1 MYKNL
6 VVIGLFVLMIFG
18 GTASPCEAV
27 RHIEA
32 VDGVACYNGDANLPF
47 YSMGSGGGCVAERN
61 SAVLVNESSKTAVV
75 DFYGFIVEF
84 QRGANHPIEPPEE
97 SGFRTHRFVYHKD
110 KNEFALVEGS
120 GQWKV
125 DPYGAKALRLVYES
139 AKSARSETD
148 QATE

>member
-6 VVIGLFVLMIFG
+6 AVIGLFVLMLFG
-18 GTASPCEAV
+18 GTVTPCEALH
-27 RHIEA
+27 HIED

-61 SAVLVNESSKTAVV
+61 SAVLVNESQQTAVV

-110 KNEFALVEGS
+110 TNEFAVIEGS

-125 DPYGAKALRLVYES
+125 DEFGAKALRLVYES
-139 AKSARSETD
+139 AKSAELEKKK
-148 QATE
+148 AE